1 MRLSIVC
8 VLAMAYATTIWA
20 GPPVVVLIVGDD
32 LGYAEL
38 GCYGQAIIKTPGIDR
53 MAREGMR
60 FTAYRSGAPVCA
72 PSRCC
77 LLTGKHSG
85 HTAIRDNREQKP
97 HGQEPLTAG
106 IPTLGNLFQ
115 SKGFATAAAGKWGLG
130 THEDGGDPLKRG
142 FDHFVGYYCQRH
154 AHNHFPSFLY
164 NDGAK
169 VPQAGNTDS
178 DTGAT
183 WSQDVFEKQAL
194 DWLDLNK
201 DKPLFLFLPVIVPHV
216 ALQAPEDAIAPYLGQ
231 FNDPPYVGGKGYRKH
246 AHPRAA
252 YAAMVSRMDRM
263 AERIVE
269 RLRQQGRERDAWV
282 AVTSDNGP
290 THGGV
295 GGSDSTFFKSTGGLR
310 GLKGSVYE
318 GGIRVPLVV
327 WAPGRVAPGSTSALD
342 CYAPDLFATLA
353 EIAQS
358 PPKASDGISFLPTLI
373 GNDGQKKHEYMYWEF
388 PGYGGQQAVLAGNL
402 KLVRTQLNSKKPK
415 TELFNLATDRLELTD
430 LAAAQPADVERLLKI
445 SRSAR
450 IPSKLF
456 PFPALDEKTNE

>member
-1 MRLSIVC
+1 MRCFIPWLMT
-8 VLAMAYATTIWA
+8 LALPTTIWA

-38 GCYGQAIIKTPGIDR
+38 GCYGQSIIKTPGIDR

-60 FTAYRSGAPVCA
+60 FTAYRAGAPVCA

-77 LLTGKHSG
+77 LLTGQHSG
-85 HTAIRDNREQKP
+85 HAAIRDNREQKL
-97 HGQEPLTAG
+97 HGQEPLPAG
-106 IPTLGNLFQ
+106 IPILGSLFQ
-115 SKGFATAAAGKWGLG
+115 NQGFTAVAAGKWGLG
-130 THEDGGDPLKRG
+130 THEDVGNPLKRG
-142 FDHFVGYYCQRH
+142 FQHFVGYYCQRH
-154 AHNHFPSFLY
+154 AHNHYPSFLY
-164 NDGAK
+164 RDGVK
-169 VPQAGNTDS
+169 VPQPGNTDG

-194 DWLDLNK
+194 DWLDQYK

-216 ALQAPEDAIAPYLGQ
+216 AVQAPEEAIAPYLGQ
-231 FNDPPYVGGKGYRKH
+231 FDDPPYVGGKGYRKH
-246 AHPRAA
+246 PHPRAA

-263 AERIVE
+263 AERIVD
-269 RLRQQGRERDAWV
+269 RLRQQGRERDSWV

-295 GGSDSTFFKSTGGLR
+295 GGSDSTFFKSAGGLR

-327 WAPGRVAPGSTSALD
+327 WAPGRVEAGSTSSLD

-353 EIAQS
+353 EISKA
-358 PPKASDGISFLPTLI
+358 PPVANDGVSFLPTLL
-373 GNDGQKKHEYMYWEF
+373 GQGGQKKHAFMYWEF

-402 KLVRTQLNSKKPK
+402 KLVRTQLKTKKPK
-415 TELFNLATDRLELTD
+415 TELFDLATDRLEMND
-430 LAAAQPADVERLLKI
+430 LAPSRPADVARLLDIGK
-445 SRSAR
+445 SAHR
-450 IPSKLF
+450 PSTLF
-456 PFPALDEKTNE
+456 SFPALDQETP

>member
-8 VLAMAYATTIWA
+8 VLALAYATTIWA

-97 HGQEPLTAG
+97 HGQEPLAAG

-216 ALQAPEDAIAPYLGQ
+216 ALQAPEDAIAPY
-231 FNDPPYVGGKGYRKH
+231 
-246 AHPRAA
+246 
-252 YAAMVSRMDRM
+252 S
-263 AERIVE
+263 
-269 RLRQQGRERDAWV
+269 
-282 AVTSDNGP
+282 GP
-290 THGGV
+290 V
-295 GGSDSTFFKSTGGLR
+295 
-310 GLKGSVYE
+310 
-318 GGIRVPLVV
+318 
-327 WAPGRVAPGSTSALD
+327 
-342 CYAPDLFATLA
+342 
-353 EIAQS
+353 
-358 PPKASDGISFLPTLI
+358 
-373 GNDGQKKHEYMYWEF
+373 
-388 PGYGGQQAVLAGNL
+388 
-402 KLVRTQLNSKKPK
+402 
-415 TELFNLATDRLELTD
+415 
-430 LAAAQPADVERLLKI
+430 
-445 SRSAR
+445 
-450 IPSKLF
+450 
-456 PFPALDEKTNE
+456 